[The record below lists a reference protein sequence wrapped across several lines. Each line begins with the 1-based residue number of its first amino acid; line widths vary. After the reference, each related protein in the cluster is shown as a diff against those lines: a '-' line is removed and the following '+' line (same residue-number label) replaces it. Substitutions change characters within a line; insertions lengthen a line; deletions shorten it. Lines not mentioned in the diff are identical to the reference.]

1 MNKKEFLNSKG
12 FTLVEL
18 LATVVLIALVSGI
31 ATYGVIGAINKS
43 KAKSEQIFIDKLSN
57 LIDDYLALNPPSK
70 DTNTIEKT
78 FTKCR
83 DDNEICEDNYD
94 VKAYKMQSIYISN
107 LVKDNGNDKGIITYE
122 ELINPK
128 NKMQC
133 FDSSDDYN
141 PEIIIYRDDEY
152 VTYYYVNLASNKC
165 ELESGTVI
173 NTFHENLYEELKNAG
188 VLS

>member
-18 LATVVLIALVSGI
+18 LATIVLIALVSGI
-31 ATYGVIGAINKS
+31 ATYGVIDTINKS

-57 LIDDYLALNPPSK
+57 LIDDYLDLNSPSK
-70 DTNTIEKT
+70 VGSNEVT

-94 VKAYKMQSIYISN
+94 VKASKMQSIYISN

-141 PEIIIYRDDEY
+141 PEIIIYRDEEY
-152 VTYYYVNLASNKC
+152 VTYYYVDLSENKC
-165 ELESGTVI
+165 QLEDGMVI
-173 NTFHENLYEELKNAG
+173 NTFHENLKDK
-188 VLS
+188 VDLS